1 MGLSKPA
8 EARRDK
14 LQDSLVLHRYLANV
28 EEELAWIRDKEPLVK
43 TDDLGRNLIG
53 TVVDREQ
60 MHGYI
65 RFSDNVVTMQ
75 IPEDSFNS
83 ALRASSGK
91 IVFRLRR
98 RSGDNRSYP
107 HNQCRRHSTIIRTD
121 LKHDRRMLRLVTCKY
136 LYSFSRSTEK

>member
-1 MGLSKPA
+1 MERQISSILNLIESILNVLFRFMGLSKPA

-65 RFSDNVVTMQ
+65 RFSDNVVT
-75 IPEDSFNS
+75 NS
-83 ALRASSGK
+83 RGL
-91 IVFRLRR
+91 L
-98 RSGDNRSYP
+98 
-107 HNQCRRHSTIIRTD
+107 
-121 LKHDRRMLRLVTCKY
+121 
-136 LYSFSRSTEK
+136 

>member
-60 MHGYI
+60 MHGWQLVKI
-65 RFSDNVVTMQ
+65 LEN
-75 IPEDSFNS
+75 SFNS
-83 ALRASSGK
+83 ALRASSRN

-98 RSGDNRSYP
+98 RSGDNRSVGAF
-107 HNQCRRHSTIIRTD
+107 
-121 LKHDRRMLRLVTCKY
+121 RL
-136 LYSFSRSTEK
+136 

>member
-1 MGLSKPA
+1 MISSILNLIESILNVLFRFMGLSKPA

-65 RFSDNVVTMQ
+65 RFSDNVVT
-75 IPEDSFNS
+75 NS
-83 ALRASSGK
+83 RGL
-91 IVFRLRR
+91 L
-98 RSGDNRSYP
+98 
-107 HNQCRRHSTIIRTD
+107 
-121 LKHDRRMLRLVTCKY
+121 
-136 LYSFSRSTEK
+136 

>member
-53 TVVDREQ
+53 TVVDRSKCTA
-60 MHGYI
+60 I
-65 RFSDNVVTMQ
+65 FVFSDDVVT
-75 IPEDSFNS
+75 
-83 ALRASSGK
+83 K
-91 IVFRLRR
+91 
-98 RSGDNRSYP
+98 
-107 HNQCRRHSTIIRTD
+107 
-121 LKHDRRMLRLVTCKY
+121 
-136 LYSFSRSTEK
+136 SRGLL

>member
-1 MGLSKPA
+1 MLFENKIHIFAPPCNILYISSILNLIESVLNILFRFMGLSKPA

-60 MHGYI
+60 MHG
-65 RFSDNVVTMQ
+65 
-75 IPEDSFNS
+75 
-83 ALRASSGK
+83 
-91 IVFRLRR
+91 
-98 RSGDNRSYP
+98 
-107 HNQCRRHSTIIRTD
+107 
-121 LKHDRRMLRLVTCKY
+121 
-136 LYSFSRSTEK
+136 

>member
-60 MHGYI
+60 MHGWQLVKI
-65 RFSDNVVTMQ
+65 LENF
-75 IPEDSFNS
+75 FNS
-83 ALRASSGK
+83 ALRASSRN

-98 RSGDNRSYP
+98 RSGDNRS
-107 HNQCRRHSTIIRTD
+107 IGAF
-121 LKHDRRMLRLVTCKY
+121 RL
-136 LYSFSRSTEK
+136 

>member
-60 MHGYI
+60 MRGYI
-65 RFSDNVVTMQ
+65 RFSDNVFT
-75 IPEDSFNS
+75 NS
-83 ALRASSGK
+83 REVL
-91 IVFRLRR
+91 
-98 RSGDNRSYP
+98 
-107 HNQCRRHSTIIRTD
+107 
-121 LKHDRRMLRLVTCKY
+121 
-136 LYSFSRSTEK
+136 